1 MSQPLSQDMQRV
13 PRRQTSEQDKDI
25 NQEPIAVPQ
34 NPQSKRPRKRHQS
47 ILNAVQHSLQSE
59 QLRNE
64 SACLKHRGLRP

>member
-13 PRRQTSEQDKDI
+13 PRRQTSEQDKNI

-34 NPQSKRPRKRHQS
+34 NPQSKLPRKRHQS

-64 SACLKHRGLRP
+64 SACLKHRCLRP